1 MEGKCQLNSKPER
14 TWNDQ
19 HRPHD
24 SKTQSRLAVPMGA
37 GDAAWTRPCG
47 SSGQVQGTESVASG
61 LLHDAQERGREAG
74 SFLTSEPVSK
84 YRALEG
90 KPRDLSTPTS

>member
-1 MEGKCQLNSKPER
+1 MD
-14 TWNDQ
+14 T
-19 HRPHD
+19 
-24 SKTQSRLAVPMGA
+24 AVREQRAGA
-37 GDAAWTRPCG
+37 GDRERG
-47 SSGQVQGTESVASG
+47 ER